1 MTPSN
6 PFTPADAIKRVPDFG
21 AALADESFPPPPP
34 IWVTSPVAFG
44 EQTSSVWKRSPHI
57 ELMERAFLDA
67 INAPGGGRL
76 CICVSVRHGK
86 SMFGSRIF
94 PAWYLGTHPD
104 NRVMLAGHEA
114 DFASRHGRAA
124 RDLLTYY
131 GPEKFNVRVSPRSEA
146 ANRWDLDVREGGM
159 LTLGVGGSPIGRG
172 GNVVIVDDPYRN
184 YADAMN
190 PHVREA
196 TWTWFMGTMM
206 TRLEADGTIIVIMAR
221 WHPEDLVGMLKR
233 PSRVGGRSSRCLRS
247 APTRRMI
254 CWGGASVRRCGRTA
268 GPSRR
273 SCSARSRSAWST
285 VRRCGT
291 PSTSRTRGRRSVTSS
306 TRRPGHVIE
315 HPPVCK
321 RWVRSWDIAATK
333 NDGDWTVGLLLGEV
347 AEGADTVGL
356 KRWFIA
362 DVVRGRWTADGVR
375 KRMLAVALEGPK
387 GTLIELPQ
395 DPGQAGKDQ
404 AAQLTSMLAG
414 FRVRSKPVTGPKEV
428 RAAGVSTQQQRGNVW
443 LPQDPSNRGCSRSA
457 DR

>member
-1 MTPSN
+1 M
-6 PFTPADAIKRVPDFG
+6 PDFG
-21 AALADESFPPPPP
+21 AALADELFPPPPP

-190 PHVREA
+190 PRVREA

-221 WHPEDLVGMLKR
+221 WHPEDLVGMLEATEPGR
-233 PSRVGGRSSRCLRS
+233 WTVISMPALCTNPEDDLLGRSLGEALWPDRWPVEALLQRKESVSLVDGEAVWDSQYQQDPR
-247 APTRRMI
+247 
-254 CWGGASVRRCGRTA
+254 ASVGDFFDSKT
-268 GPSRR
+268 
-273 SCSARSRSAWST
+273 WT
-285 VRRCGT
+285 W
-291 PSTSRTRGRRSVTSS
+291 
-306 TRRPGHVIE
+306 IE

-321 RWVRSWDIAATK
+321 RWVRSWTSRRPRTTAT
-333 NDGDWTVGLLLGEV
+333 GRSGSCS
-347 AEGADTVGL
+347 
-356 KRWFIA
+356 
-362 DVVRGRWTADGVR
+362 GRWPRAPTPSDSSG
-375 KRMLAVALEGPK
+375 GSSPTWC
-387 GTLIELPQ
+387 G
-395 DPGQAGKDQ
+395 AGGRR
-404 AAQLTSMLAG
+404 T
-414 FRVRSKPVTGPKEV
+414 
-428 RAAGVSTQQQRGNVW
+428 
-443 LPQDPSNRGCSRSA
+443 RSA
-457 DR
+457 SGCWRWRSRTRRAR